1 MQEEIV
7 TMYQI
12 ECVES
17 QRFLLELLT
26 GVESKDA
33 FAKLWT
39 HINQTS
45 KGNG

>member
-1 MQEEIV
+1 MQKEIV

-12 ECVES
+12 EYVET

-39 HINQTS
+39 YINQTS
-45 KGNG
+45 RGNG